1 MKIYSLKNKEVV
13 SITPLLFFIF
23 QNDDIVNNIFY
34 IKTIGDGNNH
44 ISFGWENQD
53 LKAYIDDSLVLQ
65 NIATYV
71 DASNMSL
78 QQLVDYKNKWR
89 TPFLFYIDYTSNI
102 APDDNTLYGIA
113 SKEMLIAFSY
123 SGNIYR
129 CVDGQNWILC
139 SKDWDD
145 LPNDLVLRRI
155 FDKDAN
161 NSHMIEM
168 HWEDGLQFW
177 VDGGTM
183 VFNTANFQAG
193 VSTLYNKCTQWG
205 VTPSSN
211 SPTDIANAIDTLA
224 NNRWEAGRLEVTSN
238 PNKYNLFTAEQ
249 YNYARTPVIIE
260 NTAAATRNN
269 TNFTLDVT
277 IPKNLTYVCAGI
289 TGVEGATGY
298 DDRAEWKMWS
308 AGTSWT
314 YTASSGV
321 IRFVVSPGGGTY
333 LGANC
338 KITYKIM
345 YLNNT

>member
-1 MKIYSLKNKEVV
+1 MI
-13 SITPLLFFIF
+13 
-23 QNDDIVNNIFY
+23 NNIVY

-65 NIATYV
+65 NIATYI

-78 QQLVDYKNKWR
+78 QQLVDYKNQWR
-89 TPFLFYIDYTSNI
+89 TPFLFYIDYTSDI

-129 CVDGQNWILC
+129 CIDSTNWVLC

-155 FDKDAN
+155 FDKDTN
-161 NSHMIEM
+161 NSHMIEI

-211 SPTDIANAIDTLA
+211 SPTDIANAIGTIA

-238 PNKYNLFTAEQ
+238 PNKYNLFTPEQ
-249 YNYARTPVIIE
+249 YNHARTPVILE
-260 NTAAATRNN
+260 NTGNANRNATG
-269 TNFTLDVT
+269 FSLDVQ
-277 IPKNLTYVCAGI
+277 IPVNLDYVCAGI
-289 TGVEGATGY
+289 TGATGCTGY
-298 DDRAEWKMWS
+298 DDSADKKMWS
-308 AGTSWT
+308 PGTYWSYNKST
-314 YTASSGV
+314 GV
-321 IRFVVSPGGGTY
+321 VHFDIGIGGNTY
-333 LGANC
+333 LGATDA
-338 KITYKIM
+338 KISYKIM
-345 YLNNT
+345 YIQ

>member
-1 MKIYSLKNKEVV
+1 M
-13 SITPLLFFIF
+13 
-23 QNDDIVNNIFY
+23 VNNIYY
-34 IKTIGDGNNH
+34 IRTIGDGNNH
-44 ISFGWENQD
+44 VSFGWENQD

-71 DASNMSL
+71 DASDMSL

-89 TPFLFYIDYTSNI
+89 TPFLFYIDWQSAI
-102 APDDNTLYGIA
+102 APDNNTVYGIA

-129 CVDGQNWILC
+129 CIDSTNWVLC

-161 NSHMIEM
+161 NSHMIEI
-168 HWEDGLQFW
+168 HWDNGLQFY
-177 VDGGTM
+177 VDGSTM

-193 VSTLYNKCTQWG
+193 VDTLYNACVSAGQTPTDKS
-205 VTPSSN
+205 PSS
-211 SPTDIANAIDTLA
+211 IANAIQSIY
-224 NNRWEAGRLEVTSN
+224 NAG
-238 PNKYNLFTAEQ
+238 K
-249 YNYARTPVIIE
+249 PVIL
-260 NTAAATRNN
+260 TATKDATRNN
-269 TNFTLDVT
+269 TYFSLDVT

-308 AGTSWT
+308 VGTSWT
-314 YTASSGV
+314 YTASTGV
-321 IRFVVSPGGGTY
+321 IRFDVSVGGGTY

-345 YLNNT
+345 YLE

>member
-1 MKIYSLKNKEVV
+1 MKIYSLKIKEVV

-23 QNDDIVNNIFY
+23 SLNDDIVNNIVY

-65 NIATYV
+65 NIATYI

-89 TPFLFYIDYTSNI
+89 TPFLFYIDYTSDV

-129 CVDGQNWILC
+129 CIDSTNWVLC

-145 LPNDLVLRRI
+145 LPNDLILRRI
-155 FDKDAN
+155 FDKDVN
-161 NSHMIEM
+161 NSHMIEI
-168 HWEDGLQFW
+168 HWQDGLQFW

-193 VSTLYNKCTQWG
+193 VDTLYNACVSAGQTPTDKS
-205 VTPSSN
+205 PSS
-211 SPTDIANAIDTLA
+211 IANAIQQIA
-224 NNRWEAGRLEVTSN
+224 NSVNITNLGSGTSIDVKSKLPNDYSRLSTNNFIVELVKITADGGARNVDDSIYPQFGTIAAN
-238 PNKYNLFTAEQ
+238 ATMSKSYN
-249 YNYARTPVIIE
+249 N
-260 NTAAATRNN
+260 
-269 TNFTLDVT
+269 
-277 IPKNLTYVCAGI
+277 I
-289 TGVEGATGY
+289 TGILTISGLECHNTSQTSGWVRYVNGY
-298 DDRAEWKMWS
+298 VTVNVYAI
-308 AGTSWT
+308 
-314 YTASSGV
+314 Y
-321 IRFVVSPGGGTY
+321 
-333 LGANC
+333 
-338 KITYKIM
+338 
-345 YLNNT
+345 